1 MDALVRQTERD
12 ELGDLVV
19 TEIPADRA
27 GALGQQLDHAEV
39 RERVGL
45 QAAQF
50 TRPHQ
55 PVEAGGMELLDQR
68 FRQAL
73 LALDL
78 IAIAADD
85 RPQGGGGLNRGLSV
99 DIGRQARVFG
109 NPLHRVSS
117 QIACD

>member
-45 QAAQF
+45 QAAQL

-85 RPQGGGGLNRGLSV
+85 RPQSGGGLNQRLSV

-109 NPLHRVSS
+109 NPRHRVSS
-117 QIACD
+117 QIECD

>member
-1 MDALVRQTERD
+1 MLLLARV
-12 ELGDLVV
+12 
-19 TEIPADRA
+19 PADRA
-27 GALGQQLDHAEV
+27 GALGQQLDDAQV

-50 TRPHQ
+50 TRDHQ
-55 PVEAGGMELLDQR
+55 AVEAGGMELLDQR

-99 DIGRQARVFG
+99 DIGRQEPIFG
-109 NPLHRVSS
+109 NLLHRVPSR
-117 QIACD
+117 IACD